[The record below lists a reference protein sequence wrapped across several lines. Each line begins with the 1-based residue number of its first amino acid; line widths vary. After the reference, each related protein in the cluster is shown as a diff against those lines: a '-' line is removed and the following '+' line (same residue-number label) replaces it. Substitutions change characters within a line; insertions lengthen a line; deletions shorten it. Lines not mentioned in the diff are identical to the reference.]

1 VTASRLPVA
10 DTSPVAS
17 LAPQTSPVASLAP
30 QTSPVASLAPQTSP
44 VASLAPANSFTSPI
58 IDYEPPLVG
67 TAAVCPPPRPAALH
81 RHTPRRLRPVPA
93 PPARESP
100 PPRAAAVFTDT
111 ALRRILEVIDRRR
124 PVAQLRPL
132 LAPTLIDAV
141 VAMTR
146 TRSSD
151 GAVLRRVRM
160 RTAADADGEA
170 TAAEVFA
177 TYTRGPR
184 VRAIAARIEIVGGR
198 WLVTALQIG

>member
-1 VTASRLPVA
+1 VTASRLPA
-10 DTSPVAS
+10 A
-17 LAPQTSPVASLAP
+17 QTSPVASLAP
-30 QTSPVASLAPQTSP
+30 SR
-44 VASLAPANSFTSPI
+44 SFTSPI
-58 IDYEPPLVG
+58 IDYEPPPVG
-67 TAAVCPPPRPAALH
+67 MAALCPPPSPAALH

-93 PPARESP
+93 PPVQ

-111 ALRRILEVIDRRR
+111 ALRRILEVVDRRR
-124 PVAQLRPL
+124 PVAQLRQL

-146 TRSSD
+146 TTSSD
-151 GAVLRRVRM
+151 GAVLRRVRL
-160 RTAADADGEA
+160 RTAAAADGEA

-184 VRAIAARIEIVGGR
+184 VRAIAGRIEVVGGR